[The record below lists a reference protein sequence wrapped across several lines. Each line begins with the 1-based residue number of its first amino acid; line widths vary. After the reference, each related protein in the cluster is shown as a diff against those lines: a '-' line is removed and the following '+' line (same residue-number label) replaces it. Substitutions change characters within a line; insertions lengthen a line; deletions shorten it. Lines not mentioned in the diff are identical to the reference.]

1 MEKWKGKLAVVTG
14 ASSGVGA
21 VVAEK
26 LVRNGINVIGLARR
40 SEVIEENIKKFGEL
54 SGKMYARKCDLSSIE
69 SIKETFKWI
78 EETFGTINI
87 LVNNAGAS
95 SLNNVT
101 QEGDEAEKLVNQMIS
116 TNFIG
121 LVHCTRKA
129 IELMKKSD
137 DPSIIININSS
148 LGHHVSYMDYSLGI
162 YPATKFGVRAFSE
175 TARQELIHSRNTKIR
190 ISSISPGL
198 IKTAMTADDFF
209 DNFPI
214 LKPDDVAESLMYIL
228 STPPSVNIQDILIK
242 PNGAA
247 Y

>member
-1 MEKWKGKLAVVTG
+1 MEKWEGKIAVVTG

-26 LVRNGINVIGLARR
+26 LARNGINVIGLARR
-40 SEVIEENIKKFGEL
+40 SEVIEENIKKLGEL
-54 SGKMYARKCDLSSIE
+54 SGKIYARKCDLSDIQ
-69 SIKETFKWI
+69 SIKDTFNWI
-78 EETFGTINI
+78 EKTFGTINI
-87 LVNNAGAS
+87 LVNNAGIS
-95 SLNNVT
+95 GLNNVLK
-101 QEGDEAEKLVNQMIS
+101 EGDEAEKLVNKMIS
-116 TNFIG
+116 TNFTG
-121 LVHCTRKA
+121 LVHCTRQS
-129 IELMKKSD
+129 ISLMKKSD
-137 DPSIIININSS
+137 DPSIIVNINSS

-175 TARQELIHSRNTKIR
+175 TARQELIYSGSMKIR

-209 DNFPI
+209 NNFPI
-214 LKPDDVAESLMYIL
+214 LKPEDVADSLFYIL